1 MPDLLALER
10 ALWEQG
16 LFAVAGVD
24 EAGRGALFGP
34 VVAAAVILDRSKDL
48 SIYRDSKTVPE
59 ARREDLFDRLQV
71 DGHAWAVGVV
81 GAVEIDRTNILRAT
95 LAAMAEAVEG
105 LTVPPKWVLVDG
117 LQWPEL
123 SCRGQ
128 TVVHG
133 DARSASIAAASIVAK
148 VYRDRMVR
156 RLAENFPGYGLL
168 RNKGYGTREHIEA
181 LRMLGPTPEH
191 RRTFRRV
198 TIGGD

>member
-1 MPDLLALER
+1 MLDLLALER
-10 ALWEQG
+10 ALWKRG
-16 LFAVAGVD
+16 LFTVAGVD

-34 VVAAAVILDRSKDL
+34 VVAASVILNRSKDL
-48 SIYRDSKTVPE
+48 SIYRDSKTIPE
-59 ARREDLFDRLQV
+59 TRRESLFDRLQA
-71 DGHAWAVGVV
+71 DGHTWAVGVV
-81 GAVEIDRTNILRAT
+81 GAGEIDRTNILRAT
-95 LAAMAEAVEG
+95 LVAMASAVKG
-105 LTVPPKWVLVDG
+105 LAVTPTWVLVDG

-123 SCRGQ
+123 SCKGQ
-128 TVVHG
+128 AVVHG

-181 LRMLGPTPEH
+181 LRVLGPTSEH

>member
-10 ALWEQG
+10 ALWRRG
-16 LFAVAGVD
+16 LFSVAGVD

-34 VVAAAVILDRSKDL
+34 VVAAAVILDRTKDL

-59 ARREDLFDRLQV
+59 ARRERLFDRLR
-71 DGHAWAVGVV
+71 DEGHAWSVGVV
-81 GAVEIDRTNILRAT
+81 GPQDIDRTNILRAT
-95 LAAMAEAVEG
+95 LEAMATAVGG
-105 LTVPPKWVLVDG
+105 LAVSPQWALVDG
-117 LQWPEL
+117 LQWPGL

-148 VYRDRMVR
+148 VYRDRLIR
-156 RLAENFPGYGLL
+156 RLAESYPEYGLL

-181 LRMLGPTPEH
+181 LRVYGPTPEH

-198 TIGGD
+198 VQGGD

>member
-10 ALWEQG
+10 ALRERG
-16 LFAVAGVD
+16 LSYVAGVD

-34 VVAAAVILDRSKDL
+34 VVAGAVILDPSREL
-48 SIYRDSKTVPE
+48 GLYRDSKTIPE
-59 ARREDLFDRLQV
+59 ARRERVFDRLTE

-81 GAVEIDRTNILRAT
+81 HAAEIDRTDILRAT
-95 LAAMAEAVEG
+95 LKAMAMAVRG
-105 LTVPPKWVLVDG
+105 LTAEPDWVLVDG

-123 SCRGQ
+123 SCKGQ

-156 RLAENFPGYGLL
+156 RLAESFPGYGLL
-168 RNKGYGTREHIEA
+168 RNKGYGTREHLEA
-181 LRMLGPTPEH
+181 LRTLGPTREH
-191 RRTFRRV
+191 RMTFRRV
-198 TIGGD
+198 AGGGG